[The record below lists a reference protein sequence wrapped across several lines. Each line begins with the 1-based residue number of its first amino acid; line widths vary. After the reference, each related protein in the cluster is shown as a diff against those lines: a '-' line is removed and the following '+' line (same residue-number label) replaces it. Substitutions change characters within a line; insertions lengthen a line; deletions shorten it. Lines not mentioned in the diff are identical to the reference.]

1 MRLGHNKKPQ
11 LGTFWD
17 YNNLH
22 LHLQSPGQY
31 HNHKHSPTPL
41 KHTNTMLRREPTT
54 IKLVPEDI
62 KEFNRE
68 QAYNI
73 ISGTSTA
80 GYNQNEAEDSGFG
93 LQQQTGAS
101 VKERVLGATG
111 SVSGDG
117 SSFHHHHHHHHH
129 HHSNSTTR

>member
-1 MRLGHNKKPQ
+1 
-11 LGTFWD
+11 
-17 YNNLH
+17 
-22 LHLQSPGQY
+22 
-31 HNHKHSPTPL
+31 
-41 KHTNTMLRREPTT
+41 MLRREPTT

-93 LQQQTGAS
+93 SQQTGAS

-117 SSFHHHHHHHHH
+117 NGNTFHH
-129 HHSNSTTR
+129 HHSNSNTR